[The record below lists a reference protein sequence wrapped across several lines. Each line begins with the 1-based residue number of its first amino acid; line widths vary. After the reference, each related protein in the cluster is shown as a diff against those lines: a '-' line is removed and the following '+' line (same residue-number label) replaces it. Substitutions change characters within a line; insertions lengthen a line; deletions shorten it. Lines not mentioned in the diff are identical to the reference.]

1 MSFGVPYQLNLQG
14 KLLDLS
20 TPQVMGII
28 NVTTDSFFTGS
39 RFISEKEIL
48 QQAEKALSEGA
59 SVLDIGAYSTRPNA
73 TPVSEQEEVERLQ
86 VALKAI
92 TSHFSDVFLS
102 VDTFRSNVARF
113 AVEHFGVHIIN
124 DVSGGSLDNQMFN
137 TVAQLGVVYVL
148 MHMRG
153 TPETMQQM
161 TDYEHITS
169 DIIQYFEKKIAQLV
183 HLGVKD
189 VIVDPGFGFAK
200 TLEQNYEILSKLS
213 YLKELDFP
221 ILAGISR
228 KSMIYKLLDISPDDA
243 LNGTTVLNTLALING
258 ANILR
263 VHDVKEAV
271 EAVKIVQQYLNPH
284 SK

>member
-92 TSHFSDVFLS
+92 TSHFSDAFLS

-113 AVEHFGVHIIN
+113 AVENFGVHIIN

-213 YLKELDFP
+213 YFKELDFP

-228 KSMIYKLLDISPDDA
+228 KSMIYKLLDIAPEEA

-263 VHDVKEAV
+263 VHDVKEAM
-271 EAVKIVQQYLNPH
+271 ESIKIVQQYLNPH